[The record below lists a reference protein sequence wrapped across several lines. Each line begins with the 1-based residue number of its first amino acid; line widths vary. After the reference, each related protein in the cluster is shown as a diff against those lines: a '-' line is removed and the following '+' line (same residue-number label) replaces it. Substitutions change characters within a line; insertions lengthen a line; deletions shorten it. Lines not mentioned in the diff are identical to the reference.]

1 MLFMR
6 DLRARGRDAE
16 CGVKERGERGERGRE
31 RESERARVSN
41 EKHWKELESRE
52 LVVWWFSF
60 APNFPRQKRQT
71 STGRIRPPQR
81 FAFLRTDSVSGHHML
96 ALCSSFGLGFTTLCP
111 GTHACQSKPFSR
123 GRIPARGR
131 PPRSRTAPRSAGVKR
146 PTPYA
151 VLCAQCALELVLVW
165 SACDSYT
172 STTTGRSPL
181 EVI

>member
-1 MLFMR
+1 MR
-6 DLRARGRDAE
+6 NIGKNWSQDTSWFRGFLSRQIFRARKG
-16 CGVKERGERGERGRE
+16 K
-31 RESERARVSN
+31 
-41 EKHWKELESRE
+41 
-52 LVVWWFSF
+52 
-60 APNFPRQKRQT
+60 
-71 STGRIRPPQR
+71 PQR
-81 FAFLRTDSVSGHHML
+81 DEFARHSGSLFFERTASLVITCSRYALASGWASPPYVRAPMRAKANH
-96 ALCSSFGLGFTTLCP
+96 
-111 GTHACQSKPFSR
+111 SR

-181 EVI
+181 EVIYKNKYLPLTELQEQKAYIIFCESKQVY

>member
-111 GTHACQSKPFSR
+111 GTHACQSKPFARAHTGPRQAAAVANRAEVGR
-123 GRIPARGR
+123 GQA
-131 PPRSRTAPRSAGVKR
+131 A
-146 PTPYA
+146 YA
-151 VLCAQCALELVLVW
+151 VRRALCPVCARARPRVV
-165 SACDSYT
+165 
-172 STTTGRSPL
+172 G
-181 EVI
+181 V